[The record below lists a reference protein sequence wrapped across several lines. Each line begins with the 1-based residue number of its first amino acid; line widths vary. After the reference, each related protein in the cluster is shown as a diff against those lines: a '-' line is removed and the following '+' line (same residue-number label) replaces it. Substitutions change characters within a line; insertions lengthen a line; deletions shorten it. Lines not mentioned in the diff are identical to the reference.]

1 MNQTIIFNASDIE
14 TVQPTVSNPV
24 SVKSSRRK
32 RKQCVSDLPDEIRYC
47 VPFAGWMDRHPV
59 LTNALLI
66 LMAIA
71 LAWVIFTYEFT
82 IPAYK

>member
-1 MNQTIIFNASDIE
+1 MNQTIIFNASDIK
-14 TVQPTVSNPV
+14 TVQPTVSNTV
-24 SVKSSRRK
+24 SVKSSRRE

-47 VPFAGWMDRHPV
+47 VPFAGWMDRHP
-59 LTNALLI
+59 LITNGLLI

-71 LAWVIFTYEFT
+71 LLWIILTYEFT